1 MANFIADPSS
11 RSIAIDP
18 SLKRRLGGSHDVHVA
33 NIDGMCGAL
42 AEMMNKL
49 ALGTDGKVRPHSQMF
64 IVRVR
69 CTDKEGSLSSLTL
82 VPSKKSIDGLS

>member
-18 SLKRRLGGSHDVHVA
+18 SLKRRLGGSHDVYVA

-49 ALGTDGKVRPHSQMF
+49 ALGTDGKLQEMRLYNDNLSQL
-64 IVRVR
+64 
-69 CTDKEGSLSSLTL
+69 TGKSLSLLSLQD
-82 VPSKKSIDGLS
+82 VVA